1 MRLRRTRLRSASEEG
16 AAAVEFAL
24 VVPLL
29 LTLLFGIIE
38 FGAAYN
44 AQILVTNAAREAARE
59 LSVEDGASTGSATA
73 TADAVLAPIGLTV
86 KTNPSPFSVS
96 GTAVNPGGR
105 LCGTGQELTV
115 TLKVDRSTL
124 TGLFGPFELTGKAVR
139 LCAG

>member
-1 MRLRRTRLRSASEEG
+1 MRLNRAWRRRVREDG

-59 LSVEDGASTGSATA
+59 LSVEDGASAATA
-73 TADAVLAPIGLTV
+73 TATANAVLAPIGLSV
-86 KTNPSPFSVS
+86 KTNPAPFSVT
-96 GTAVNPGGR
+96 GTATNPGAR
-105 LCGTGQELTV
+105 LCGSGQELTV
-115 TLKVDRSTL
+115 TFKVDRSTL